1 MSIDQILTMPDDV
14 KPPLSR
20 EKILAVAMN
29 MADEQGLQGLSMRKL
44 ADELGVKAM
53 SLYNHVKNKD
63 DLIDGLVEKVVA
75 EIPIPDISKPWKA
88 ELANRGMKA
97 HQVLMRHP
105 WASVPLVSRAN
116 VGPNMMSYVNATLGC
131 LIEAGFSPALADHAW
146 NAMDNYIYGFTLQSL
161 NFPFK
166 EGEYQQVAQQY
177 LPSLPKAQWPY
188 LYALSEKVAMGEH
201 DGVNHFE
208 FGFEFIL
215 DGLEGLLNRTLNSE

>member
-1 MSIDQILTMPDDV
+1 MSIDQIVTMPDDV

-44 ADELGVKAM
+44 ADQLGVKAM
-53 SLYNHVKNKD
+53 SLYNHVQNKD
-63 DLIDGLVEKVVA
+63 DLIDGLVERVVA
-75 EIPIPDISKPWKA
+75 EIPTPNPSKPWKA
-88 ELANRGMKA
+88 ELANRGIKA

-116 VGPNMMSYVNATLGC
+116 VGPNMMGYVNATLGC
-131 LIEAGFSPALADHAW
+131 LMEAGFSPAMADHAW

-166 EGEYQQVAQQY
+166 EGEYQHVAAEY
-177 LPSLPKAQWPY
+177 LPSLPQQEWPY
-188 LYALSEKVAMGEH
+188 LYALTEQVAAGQH
-201 DGVNHFE
+201 SGINRFE
-208 FGFEFIL
+208 FGFEMI
-215 DGLEGLLNRTLNSE
+215 LEGLEALLIKASH